1 MDEKNYEE
9 EHTHTEQEDESISA
23 SINNLK
29 HDVDSIKEEVGKMQ
43 IQKLLSKMYQM
54 MEQIDDQLK
63 KLEEE
68 IILQKSNNQKSE
80 ETTNATPNQPKPRMS
95 EYKMLQNML
104 QSSGSAGTPTN
115 QRNSNLTRNR
125 ANSGHPSNPNM
136 LNKNIITR
144 KSTR

>member
-9 EHTHTEQEDESISA
+9 EHTHTEQEDQSISK

-29 HDVDSIKEEVGKMQ
+29 HDVDSIKEEVGEMQ

-54 MEQIDDQLK
+54 MEQIDEQLQ

-68 IILQKSNNQKSE
+68 INLQKANKQKTE
-80 ETTNATPNQPKPRMS
+80 ETANTTQNQPKPRMS

-125 ANSGHPSNPNM
+125 TNNGAPSAPNM

>member
-9 EHTHTEQEDESISA
+9 EHTHTEQKDESISE

-29 HDVDSIKEEVGKMQ
+29 QDVDSIKEEVGEMQ
-43 IQKLLSKMYQM
+43 IQKLLTKMFQM
-54 MEQIDDQLK
+54 MDQIDDQLK

-68 IILQKSNNQKSE
+68 INLQKENRQKTE
-80 ETTNATPNQPKPRMS
+80 ETANSTPNQPKPRMS

-104 QSSGSAGTPTN
+104 QSSGSTGTPSN

-125 ANSGHPSNPNM
+125 ANNGAPSAPNM